1 MLPAM
6 VALLTLLVAPLV
18 LVGDQSFR
26 QFTPGF
32 AGARPGAPFTLQNYA
47 ELLTPAYARYFFD
60 TFRIGAEASIVALLV
75 SFPIAYRIA
84 REDRGGVRRLWI
96 GFLVA
101 MLFLSILV
109 RVYAIDL
116 AFGPSGFGRQ
126 LSGVL
131 GLGLNSTSY
140 AEVTIILALIH
151 CLIPLATLSLIAP
164 LQSLNPRFVEA
175 AEALGAPRWRAH
187 ATITIPLSIRGLL
200 AAFML
205 CFTFCISA
213 FVIPMILGKGRI
225 LFVSN
230 LVFSRFGEVA
240 NYPGGAAM
248 AILVLAIS
256 LCVVYAVT
264 RLSQARWSS

>member
-1 MLPAM
+1 M
-6 VALLTLLVAPLV
+6 VVLLALLIVPLI

-26 QFTPGF
+26 LFTPGY
-32 AGARPGAPFTLQNYA
+32 AGARPGAPFTFQNYA
-47 ELLTPAYARYFFD
+47 ELLTPAYGRYFFD
-60 TFRIGAEASIVALLV
+60 TFRIGAEASIAALIV
-75 SFPIAYRIA
+75 SFPIAYRVA
-84 REDRGGVRRLWI
+84 REDRGALRRLWI
-96 GFLVA
+96 GFLIA

-116 AFGPSGFGRQ
+116 AFGPSGFGRS
-126 LSGVL
+126 LAALLGV
-131 GLGLNSTSY
+131 GLNSRSY

-151 CLIPLATLSLIAP
+151 SLIPLATLSLIGP
-164 LQSLNPRFVEA
+164 LQNLNPHFIEA

-187 ATITIPLSIRGLL
+187 ATITIPLSTRGLL

-256 LCVVYAVT
+256 LCVVYLVT
-264 RLSQARWSS
+264 RLSQARWES